1 MNKIVFGIA
10 AIFILAVLSYKVAFA
25 FFSSQATS
33 SNNTFTAADSFPQ
46 TRNLFV
52 SDPFTCPTGATNIT
66 DIRGTVTISKDS
78 SLDIT
83 ATLSGAFASTDYQ
96 LWVNQDPGACP
107 LGSPTVA
114 VFITTDGSGNGTNT
128 LSDHPLTPGAT
139 KFWVSLVGGTDV
151 LRSTAVSF

>member
-1 MNKIVFGIA
+1 MNKKIFAIVI
-10 AIFILAVLSYKVAFA
+10 IFILAMLSYKFTFA

-33 SNNTFTAADSFPQ
+33 SNNTFSAAESFPQ

-52 SDPFTCPTGATNIT
+52 SNDFTCPGGASDTSSNK
-66 DIRGTVTISKDS
+66 GTVTISKDS
-78 SLDIT
+78 SLDVT
-83 ATLSGAFASTDYQ
+83 AILSGALPNTVYQ

-107 LGSPTVA
+107 LGSPTVV
-114 VFITTDGSGNGTNT
+114 VFISTDGSGNGTNT